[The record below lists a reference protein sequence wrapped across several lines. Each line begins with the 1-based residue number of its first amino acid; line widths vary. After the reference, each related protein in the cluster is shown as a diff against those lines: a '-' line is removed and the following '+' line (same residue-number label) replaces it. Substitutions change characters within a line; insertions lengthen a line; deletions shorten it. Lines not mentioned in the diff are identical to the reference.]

1 MNQGVMKMTQ
11 KTRLTVTFDDDVFQ
25 GILALRARP
34 EYARL
39 SLTKIINILLAEVI
53 AADNDYMVKEG
64 NQ

>member
-1 MNQGVMKMTQ
+1 MTQ

-34 EYARL
+34 ECARL

-53 AADNDYMVKEG
+53 AADNDYIVKEG
-64 NQ
+64 N